1 MFYLYYSIFQC
12 NFAAMITSIKIE
24 NLKFFSP
31 VVLKDSLGF
40 NAMPDLLQR
49 ILNPVQRSVS
59 ISSAAKVL
67 NISVE
72 DIMII
77 LSNNGIKVGTGYLPR
92 LAESHLNILW
102 KVYSRKLNG
111 YVNTSFNNICKIDRD
126 EFNDISLY
134 YSYFKKST
142 NNIENDI
149 LDFIDEPQYYHWLR
163 KKQDNKKTSHSE
175 YIKYHIEFSPV
186 DKYFNVDSDKLKEAF
201 FDLIYQE
208 ENRTVL
214 IDNPESY
221 LHSSQISSWVTW
233 LSPEIKNETNESR
246 KILSKIIKKLS
257 LHIKIKVRNVC
268 NFISSIIILIILS
281 CRYYIFVGDDEYPRA
296 AKKLCASWR

>member
-1 MFYLYYSIFQC
+1 MFYLYYSVFQY
-12 NFAAMITSIKIE
+12 NFAAMITDIKIE
-24 NLKFFSP
+24 NIKIFSTA
-31 VVLKDSLGF
+31 VLKDSLSF
-40 NAMPDLLQR
+40 KDMPNFLQG

-67 NISVE
+67 NISPE

-92 LAESHLNILW
+92 LTESHLNILW

-111 YVNTSFNNICKIDRD
+111 YVNTTFSNIYKIDRD
-126 EFNDISLY
+126 EFNDLSLF

-142 NNIENDI
+142 INIEKDNI
-149 LDFIDEPQYYHWLR
+149 DFIEKPQYYHWLT
-163 KKQDNKKTSHSE
+163 KKEDNQNTSYSE
-175 YIKYHIEFSPV
+175 CIKYHIELSSV
-186 DKYFNVDSDKLKEAF
+186 DKYFDVDSEKLKEAF
-201 FDLIYQE
+201 FELIYQE
-208 ENRTVL
+208 ENRILL
-214 IDNPESY
+214 IDEPELS

-257 LHIKIKVRNVC
+257 LQIKIKVSNVC
-268 NFISSIIILIILS
+268 NFISSIIVLIILS
-281 CRYYIFVGDDEYPRA
+281 CRYYIFVGDDEHPRVT
-296 AKKLCASWR
+296 KILCASWR